1 MNSISIQTKKTGRN
15 PSKNIRENQLNRITI
30 MNRVETKTTLVE
42 NTIKLIK
49 SRSMMVFFPFSV
61 ENQPMENIQITLI
74 QCSKSDTK
82 NRF

>member
-1 MNSISIQTKKTGRN
+1 MNC
-15 PSKNIRENQLNRITI
+15 
-30 MNRVETKTTLVE
+30 VETKTTLVE